1 MTEPSG
7 RVDPPFNGDERTQ
20 LLNWLDFHRATVH
33 VKCAGLTDEQAR
45 RAPLPASPSMSP
57 IGLVSH
63 LYWVER
69 NWFERIFAG
78 NEVAMPW
85 LTRPDEDAEFE
96 VAPGET
102 LAGMLTRYADQ
113 CEVSRRSIEGHS
125 LDEPGRHPVVEVDI
139 PLRWILM
146 HMIEETA
153 RHNGHLDAMR
163 ELIDGVRG
171 E

>member
-1 MTEPSG
+1 MTE
-7 RVDPPFNGDERTQ
+7 RVDPPFTGDERGQ
-20 LLNWLDFHRATVH
+20 LESWLDFHRATVH
-33 VKCAGLTDEQAR
+33 VKCAGLTAEQAR
-45 RAPLPASPSMSP
+45 RAPLPASPVMTP

-69 NWFERIFAG
+69 NWFERILTG
-78 NEVAMPW
+78 VEVDLPW
-85 LTRPDEDAEFE
+85 LDRPDEDAEFE
-96 VAPGET
+96 VAPDET
-102 LAGMLTRYADQ
+102 LAGMLAKYAGQ
-113 CEVSRRSIEGHS
+113 CGKSRALAASRDLDAVGH
-125 LDEPGRHPVVEVDI
+125 HPVVDVDI
-139 PLRWILM
+139 SLRWIML